1 MDDVFVHILC
11 MDPLIKEQVVANT
24 DGTYSIF
31 INDYLSQEQRL
42 KAYNH
47 AIQHIKN
54 GDFDRKVDVD
64 KIEYQAHLSKNAV

>member
-1 MDDVFVHILC
+1 MDDVFVYIIG
-11 MDPLIKEQVVANT
+11 MDTMVHEQVVANN

-47 AIQHIKN
+47 ALRHIQN
-54 GDFDRKVDVD
+54 GDFDRYKDVD
-64 KIEYQAHLSKNAV
+64 NIEYDAHKRNCG